1 MNELIS
7 LGAAEAARRIA
18 SRELR
23 SEDLVRACIERIR
36 ARDAEVGAWA
46 ALDDDAALQA
56 ARECDRNPPK
66 GVLHG
71 VPIGVKDIIDTAN
84 LPTEFNSPIYRG
96 HRPRADASC
105 VTIARNAGAIILG
118 KTVTTEFAYT
128 NPAHTRNPHNLAYSP
143 GGSSSGSAAAV
154 ADRMIPLAI
163 GTQTG
168 GSVIRPG
175 AFCGVI
181 AMKPSFNTINRA
193 GVKPQSEALDTVGVF
208 GRSIEDAGLFLHAL
222 SGVPAP
228 DFSTLSFLTP
238 ALGVCRTPGWG
249 KADRAMQKRFEEVV
263 KQLARNGA
271 VITDYALNDA
281 FENVYADQEVI
292 QMYEAV
298 RALAYEYAVHRDL
311 VSANLL
317 ERLDGAVK
325 HTRERYNVA
334 QRRAAD
340 YRAWIADDFDAFD
353 AILTL
358 SAPGEAP
365 HGIATTGSAEFNR
378 IWTLFGTPCVNVPAG
393 QGPNGLPLGVQVVGP
408 FGADNRTLAIAEW
421 VRRAIEA

>member
-1 MNELIS
+1 MTDLIF
-7 LGAAEAARRIA
+7 LGAAEAARKIA
-18 SRELR
+18 ARELR
-23 SEDLVRACIERIR
+23 SEDLVRACLERIR
-36 ARDAEVGAWA
+36 ERDGEVGAWA
-46 ALDDDAALQA
+46 ALDENAALDAARA
-56 ARECDRNPPK
+56 CDRNPSK

-71 VPIGVKDIIDTAN
+71 VPIGVKDIIDTAGM
-84 LPTEFNSPIYRG
+84 PTEYNSPIYRG
-96 HRPRADASC
+96 HRPRVDASC
-105 VTIARNAGAIILG
+105 VAIAKNAGAIVLG

-128 NPAHTRNPHNLAYSP
+128 NPAHTRNPRNLAYSP

-193 GVKPQSEALDTVGVF
+193 GVKPQSESLDTVGVF

-222 SGVPAP
+222 SGVPLP
-228 DFSTLSFLTP
+228 DFSTLQFLTP

-249 KADRAMQKRFEEVV
+249 KADQSMQARFEDIVTR
-263 KQLARNGA
+263 LARAGA
-271 VITDYALNDA
+271 VITDYALKDA

-298 RALAYEYAVHRDL
+298 HALACEYTEHRHL
-311 VSANLL
+311 ISANLL
-317 ERLDGAVK
+317 ERLDRAAS
-325 HTRERYNVA
+325 HTRERYNIA
-334 QRRAAD
+334 QRRAAN
-340 YRAWIADDFDAFD
+340 YRERIARDFGAFD
-353 AILTL
+353 AMLTI

-365 HGIATTGSAEFNR
+365 LGIATTGNAEFNR

-393 QGPNGLPLGVQVVGP
+393 LGPNGLPLGVQVVGP
-408 FGADNRTLAIAEW
+408 YGADNRTLTIAEW
-421 VRRAIEA
+421 VRRVIDG